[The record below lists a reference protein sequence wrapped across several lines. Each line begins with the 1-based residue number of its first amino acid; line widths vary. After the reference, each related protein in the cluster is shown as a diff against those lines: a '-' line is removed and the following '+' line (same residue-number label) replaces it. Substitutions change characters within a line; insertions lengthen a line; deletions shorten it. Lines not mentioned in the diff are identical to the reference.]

1 MSTLNPL
8 NKPIISYTNASPKY
22 KAPASSKLNQLI
34 PVPSSLDTPL
44 AKKVIKSL
52 GSAMHY
58 NYCMDSYYNF
68 LSENY
73 VVTSTID
80 ETQDLLDE
88 LSISGYCICSR
99 HSIDEILQA
108 HKVIIRVASVKY
120 AYVQSLQELAKTAL
134 FIIPHQEQ

>member
-1 MSTLNPL
+1 MSTF
-8 NKPIISYTNASPKY
+8 
-22 KAPASSKLNQLI
+22 SKLNQLI

-44 AKKVIKSL
+44 AKKLLKSL
-52 GSAMHY
+52 ASAMHY
-58 NYCMDSYYNF
+58 NYNMDSYYNF

-99 HSIDEILQA
+99 HSIDAILQA
-108 HKVIIRVASVKY
+108 PKVIIRVASVKP
-120 AYVQSLQELAKTAL
+120 AYIESLQELAKTAL
-134 FIIPHQEQ
+134 FIIPHQES